1 VTVRPGQDQIAT
13 PRSQGGV
20 PIDDVDLAG
29 VIAMHVHSSP
39 DVVPRRMD
47 DLEVARAAMAR
58 GMRAVVLK
66 SHRTLTADRAYL
78 VERSVPGLRVF
89 GAIVLNHPVG
99 GLNPLAVETALRMG
113 AAVVWMPTFSALS
126 ERDPLGPPMS
136 ILEDGRV
143 TADVCEILRLIA
155 EFGAVLATGH
165 LSPAEVDKL
174 VPAARAAGVRKIV
187 VTHPEHAPVLMAP
200 LAQEELRDRYG
211 VLFERCLITTTIG
224 GGKLQLRA
232 LADRIRR
239 IGVESTVLASDFG
252 QPENMA
258 PPDGMA
264 AYIGG
269 LQTLGF
275 RPHEIDRMSRE
286 NPAELLGLNS

>member
-1 VTVRPGQDQIAT
+1 MRAGDDPKPTARPKGD
-13 PRSQGGV
+13 V
-20 PIDDVDLAG
+20 PGDDVDLAG
-29 VIAMHVHSSP
+29 VIDTHVHSSP

-47 DLEVARAAMAR
+47 DLEVARAAARR

-113 AAVVWMPTFSALS
+113 AAVVWMPTFSAAA
-126 ERDPLGPPMS
+126 EPDPLGPPIS

-143 TADVCEILRLIA
+143 TVDVCEILRLIA

-165 LSPAEVDKL
+165 LSAAEVDKL
-174 VPAARAAGVRKIV
+174 VPAARAGGVRKIV
-187 VTHPEHAPVLMAP
+187 VTHPEHPPVLMAP

-224 GGKLQLRA
+224 GGEMQLAA

-239 IGVESTVLASDFG
+239 IGVDSTVLATDFG
-252 QPENMA
+252 QPENFE

-264 AYIGG
+264 AYIAG
-269 LQTLGF
+269 LQRLGF

-286 NPAELLGLNS
+286 NPAKLLGLNS

>member
-1 VTVRPGQDQIAT
+1 VTPRDGHDPGAT
-13 PRSQGGV
+13 PMFEGDV
-20 PIDDVDLAG
+20 PSDDVDLSG
-29 VIAMHVHSSP
+29 VIDPHVHSSP

-47 DLEVARAAMAR
+47 DLEVAHAAARR

-89 GAIVLNHPVG
+89 GAIVLNNPVG

-113 AAVVWMPTFSALS
+113 AAVVWMPTLSAMA
-126 ERDPLGPPMS
+126 EPDPLGPPIS

-155 EFGAVLATGH
+155 EFGVVLATGH

-174 VPAARAAGVRKIV
+174 VPAARATGVRKIV
-187 VTHPEHAPVLMAP
+187 VTHPEHPPVLMSP

-211 VLFERCLITTTIG
+211 VLFERCLITTTLG
-224 GGKLQLRA
+224 GGDMQLPA

-239 IGVESTVLASDFG
+239 IGADSTVLATDFG
-252 QPENMA
+252 QPGNFE

-269 LQTLGF
+269 LQALGF
-275 RPHEIDRMSRE
+275 RRREIDRMSRD
-286 NPAELLGLNS
+286 NPANLLGLNP

>member
-1 VTVRPGQDQIAT
+1 MTVRASHDPRAT
-13 PRSQGGV
+13 PRSKGNV
-20 PIDDVDLAG
+20 PSDDVDLAG
-29 VIAMHVHSSP
+29 VIDMHVHSSP
-39 DVVPRRMD
+39 DVVKRRMD
-47 DLEVARAAMAR
+47 DLDVARAAARR

-78 VERSVPGLRVF
+78 VQRSVPGLRIF
-89 GAIVLNHPVG
+89 GSIVLNHPVG
-99 GLNPLAVETALRMG
+99 GLNPFAVETALRLG
-113 AAVVWMPTFSALS
+113 AAVVWMPTFSAS
-126 ERDPLGPPMS
+126 AEPDPLGPPIS

-165 LSPAEVDKL
+165 ISPAEVDKL
-174 VPAARAAGVRKIV
+174 VPVARAAGVRKIV

-224 GGKLQLRA
+224 GGEMQLPA

-239 IGVESTVLASDFG
+239 VGVDSTGPF
-252 QPENMA
+252 
-258 PPDGMA
+258 
-264 AYIGG
+264 
-269 LQTLGF
+269 
-275 RPHEIDRMSRE
+275 H
-286 NPAELLGLNS
+286 